1 MSMPDGDTAISPSSL
16 RFSPALPLS
25 YRPNGHREPRRPP
38 TWTVRYRPCYATLSC
53 LRKNSCCRMLN
64 APGLSP
70 LARIG
75 PTTLSLV
82 YDMHA
87 LVRGACLREQSGT
100 RLESGAVHSRE
111 IDF

>member
-1 MSMPDGDTAISPSSL
+1 
-16 RFSPALPLS
+16 
-25 YRPNGHREPRRPP
+25 
-38 TWTVRYRPCYATLSC
+38 
-53 LRKNSCCRMLN
+53 MLN

-82 YDMHA
+82 YDM